1 MKLWSGRFTAELD
14 GLAEEFND
22 SLPFDK
28 AMYRQDIACS
38 VAHCTMLGATGIIP
52 EADAAAIKDGL
63 LAILA
68 DIDGGRLAIAD
79 AEDIHSFVE
88 NALVARIGDVGK
100 RLHTARSRND
110 QVATD
115 LRLYVRDAIDG
126 AIALIAS
133 LVGTLTD
140 LAEKHIS
147 DVMPAY
153 THMQKAQ
160 PTTLGHYF
168 AAYANMF
175 LRDAERLKDCRKRV
189 NVMPLGSGAAVAT
202 TFPVDRALTAK
213 LLGFDGVTENSLDG
227 VSDRDF
233 ALEYLSAAALAML
246 HLSRI
251 NEEFV
256 YWSGGE
262 FGFIKLADEFSTG
275 SSIMPQKKNPDVCE
289 LLRGKSGRVFGDLMS
304 LLTVM
309 KGLPLA
315 YNKDMQE
322 DKEPIFDTDKTL
334 RISLAVFTEMLKK
347 TGFDTDAMARAAD
360 GGFSCATEVADY
372 LAAKGVPFRTAHE
385 ITGKIVRHC
394 IDGGLTLQNMPLAD
408 YQKFSDMFAD
418 DIYTAVDARTAVER
432 RRVVGG
438 CAPSELSRQ
447 IKALRK
453 KTKELCGAG
462 K

>member
-22 SLPFDK
+22 SLPFDR

-52 EADAAAIKDGL
+52 EADAKTIKDGL
-63 LAILA
+63 LAILD
-68 DIDGGRLAIAD
+68 DIDGGRLEITG

-88 NALVARIGDVGK
+88 NELVSRIGDVGK
-100 RLHTARSRND
+100 KLHTARSRND

-115 LRLYVRDAIDG
+115 LRLYVRDAADG
-126 AIALIAS
+126 AISQLCE
-133 LVGTLTD
+133 LVGTLAD
-140 LAEKHIS
+140 LAEKHAK

-168 AAYANMF
+168 SAYANMF

-189 NVMPLGSGAAVAT
+189 NVMPLGNGAAVAT
-202 TFPVDRALTAK
+202 TFPVDRALTAG

-233 ALEYLSAAALAML
+233 VIEYLSAAALVML

-262 FGFIKLADEFSTG
+262 FAFIKLADEFSTG

-289 LLRGKSGRVFGDLMS
+289 LLRGKSGRVFGDLAAM
-304 LLTVM
+304 LTVM

-322 DKEPIFDTDKTL
+322 DKEPVFDADKTL
-334 RISLAVFTEMLKK
+334 RISLAVFTKMLQK
-347 TGFDTDAMARAAD
+347 TGFDADAMARAAD

-385 ITGKIVRHC
+385 ITGKIVRRC
-394 IDGGLTLQNMPLAD
+394 IDDGRTLQDLPLD
-408 YQKFSDMFAD
+408 EYKKFSDVFDAD
-418 DIYTAVDARTAVER
+418 VFTAVDARTAVER
-432 RRVVGG
+432 RSVVGG
-438 CAPSELSRQ
+438 CAPSELARQ
-447 IKALRK
+447 IKTLRK
-453 KTKELCGAG
+453 KLKGL
-462 K
+462 